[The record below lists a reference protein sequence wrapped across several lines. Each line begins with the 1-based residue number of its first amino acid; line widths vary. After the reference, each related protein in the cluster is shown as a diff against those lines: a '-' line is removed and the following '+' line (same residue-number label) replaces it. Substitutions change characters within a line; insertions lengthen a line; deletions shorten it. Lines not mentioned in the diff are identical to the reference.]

1 MVHNGIAST
10 CLKLPHFVQDPDQR
24 ITAAEFLTRVSN
36 LMNSDAA
43 RAMDEARK
51 ASIYTGDCGCGCCV
65 M

>member
-1 MVHNGIAST
+1 M
-10 CLKLPHFVQDPDQR
+10 R

-36 LMNSDAA
+36 LMNSDVA

-51 ASIYTGDCGCGCCV
+51 ASIYTGDCSCGCSV